1 MYYNKQVIQLFN
13 NFFNLNFFNYFHCFL
28 NRSRF
33 PWSTFYTTYSD
44 EEKGSKRRISRP
56 CMAIGAIITI
66 SIILASALTVGIL
79 VARSI
84 GKKSSTLRGASL
96 HL

>member
-1 MYYNKQVIQLFN
+1 
-13 NFFNLNFFNYFHCFL
+13 
-28 NRSRF
+28 
-33 PWSTFYTTYSD
+33 
-44 EEKGSKRRISRP
+44 
-56 CMAIGAIITI
+56 MAIGAIITI

-96 HL
+96 HLWPSCDEAKFFYSAYKMLACWNLVNVKDGLVKWCS